1 MGLVLPPIAAYHVQH
16 LPIVKA
22 YADKIGLVEV
32 INQAVPTEMDVD
44 PGTIV
49 LGMILDTLSGRSPL
63 YRLEEFF
70 TNQDTALLL
79 GQAVAPEVF
88 NDDTVGRVLER
99 LYDVGTMK
107 IFTACAVRADQ
118 VYGLDKRYVHF
129 DTTSISVYGDY
140 LPPEGPPDQQAAAV
154 PFTITHGYSK
164 DKRPDLKQ
172 FVFSTLCVD
181 RAVPLWGKPEDGNA
195 SDKTVNNT
203 VLSDI
208 ATFLATHG
216 VAPGAYIYVADAALV
231 TEDNLAA
238 LGDTLFI
245 SRLPATYNE
254 CGRLITEAVAHNT
267 WEDIGVLAHTK
278 PTKHRPATSYKAYA
292 GEVTL
297 YGTLYRAVVV
307 HSSAQDKRRQQR
319 LARDIQTS
327 YSTIQTT
334 ARAAEQQE
342 YFCRADADAAAAQLR
357 AVSAAYHRLEV
368 AVEERLVYGRGRP
381 SAHKPR
387 SITARRYRLKTA
399 IRPQTERMARME
411 EEAGC
416 FVLLT
421 NVPTAGDLA
430 HSAWDILTVYKEQ
443 HGTEQNYGFL
453 KDPVIVNS
461 LFLKKPERI
470 EALGLIL
477 LLALLLWRLME
488 RTMRTYV
495 DTTRTS
501 LPGWDKKATER
512 PTAFMMITK
521 FAGVIV
527 LQCGHDR
534 QLARPLSVV
543 QQQYLTALDVP
554 ATCFTLPTG

>member
-1 MGLVLPPIAAYHVQH
+1 MGLVLPPIEVYQVQH

-22 YADKIGLVEV
+22 YADKIGVVEA
-32 INQAVPTEMDVD
+32 INQLVPTEMAID

-70 TNQDTALLL
+70 THQDTALLL
-79 GQAVAPEVF
+79 GKAVPPEAF
-88 NDDTVGRVLER
+88 QDDTVGRVLER
-99 LYDVGTMK
+99 LYATGTMK
-107 IFTACAVRADQ
+107 VFTACAVRADR
-118 VYGLDKRYVHF
+118 VFGFDKRYVHF
-129 DTTSISVYGDY
+129 DTTSITVYGDY
-140 LPPEGPPDQQAAAV
+140 RPPEEAGESEV
-154 PFTITHGYSK
+154 PFRITYGYSK

-172 FVFSTLCVD
+172 FVLSTLCVD

-203 VLSDI
+203 ILSNI

-245 SRLPATYNE
+245 TRLPATYNE
-254 CGRLITEAVAHNT
+254 CGRLITEAVAHNA
-267 WEDIGVLAHTK
+267 WEEIGVLAHTK
-278 PTKHRPATSYKAYA
+278 ATKHRPVTVYQAAE

-297 YGTLYRAVVV
+297 YGTPYRAVVV
-307 HSSAQDKRRQQR
+307 HSSAQDKRHQQR
-319 LARDIQTS
+319 LERDLQTS
-327 YSTIQTT
+327 QSTLQTV
-334 ARAAEQQE
+334 ARTAEQQE
-342 YFCRADADAAAAQLR
+342 YFCRADAEAAAAELR
-357 AVSAAYHRLEV
+357 AMPTAYHLV
-368 AVEERLVYGRGRP
+368 DVTVEERPRYGRGRP
-381 SAHKPR
+381 SSHKPR
-387 SITARRYRLKTA
+387 TVKAMRYSLKTT
-399 IRPQTERMARME
+399 IRPDTERLRRRE

-421 NVPTAGDLA
+421 NVPTAGNLA
-430 HSAWDILTVYKEQ
+430 HSAREILTVYKEQ

-470 EALGLIL
+470 EALGLVL
-477 LLALLLWRLME
+477 LLALLIWRLME
-488 RTMRTYV
+488 RTMRTHV
-495 DTTRTS
+495 DTTSTP
-501 LPGWDKKATER
+501 LPGWDKKATAR
-512 PTAFMMITK
+512 PTSFMMVTK

-527 LQCGHDR
+527 VKRGHDR
-534 QLARPLSVV
+534 QLARPLSAI
-543 QQQYLTALDVP
+543 QHQYLIALDVP
-554 ATCFTLPTG
+554 ATCFTLPAG